1 MRTVAWDNVDWND
14 THCGNGSPEDQH
26 HVGCVMVDGQRFVA
40 LRVGSDSDA
49 AGMAA
54 TILLDADDAQDLAA
68 LLRRVAR
75 DL

>member
-1 MRTVAWDNVDWND
+1 
-14 THCGNGSPEDQH
+14 
-26 HVGCVMVDGQRFVA
+26 MVDGQRFVA